1 MQLEAHI
8 RVSIRKNGNTG
19 VDLNEYIKHT
29 VKPCPCGEEA
39 HALRTSP
46 TPKSQIEVGARF

>member
-8 RVSIRKNGNTG
+8 RVSIRKNANTG
-19 VDLNEYIKHT
+19 VDLNENIKHT
-29 VKPCPCGEEA
+29 VKPCPCGEET

-46 TPKSQIEVGARF
+46 TPKSQSWSTV